1 MKKRFLTVVILVL
14 FCLAGCASAEERA
27 FEEACALM
35 ERGDYEA
42 AIETFSEIG
51 IYREISDKIE
61 EAQELLEEE
70 NTEFLLGQWVDLQTG
85 TVYAFF
91 EGGRGSL
98 STEAAD
104 YTFLYTCDGKTVEIT
119 VPMELRLKVHKED
132 GIPHLKDADGRCDLV
147 PKKHYESQSPM
158 EIDITMDNWQ
168 EYFVAR
174 RAQDVGVDD
183 EGYVNHRETGYGY
196 FLKEEY
202 RSRLDLSC
210 DGSICFEILFTY
222 TPYIVEGRL
231 DSEDYTLTETVMPEG
246 ENAIQDTIEASMY
259 VLDRGYQAWRGP
271 QSDFNNAFCAFI
283 GDGMFYIDG
292 VPYLF
297 AIEDAEVLDVHG
309 TLILNP

>member
-14 FCLAGCASAEERA
+14 FCLTGCVSAEERA

-35 ERGDYEA
+35 EDGDYEA
-42 AIETFSEIG
+42 AIEAFSEIG
-51 IYREISDKIE
+51 MYREISDKIE
-61 EAQELLEEE
+61 EAQELLQEE
-70 NTEFLLGQWVDLQTG
+70 NAEFLLGQWVDLNTG
-85 TVYAFF
+85 TVYTFC
-91 EGGRGSL
+91 EGGMGAFSRESNEP
-98 STEAAD
+98 S
-104 YTFLYTCDGKTVEIT
+104 FLYTCDGKTVEIT
-119 VPMELRLKVHKED
+119 VPIQLRLKVHKED
-132 GIPHLKDADGRCDLV
+132 GTVHLKDAAGTHDLV
-147 PKKHYESQSPM
+147 PERYYEALSLL
-158 EIDITMDNWQ
+158 EVEITMDNWQ

-174 RAQDVGVDD
+174 RAQDVGVDED
-183 EGYVNHRETGYGY
+183 GYVNHRETGYSF

-210 DGSICFEILFTY
+210 DGSVCFEIVFTY

-231 DSEDYTLTETVMPEG
+231 DSDDYTLIPTEMPGG
-246 ENAIQDTIEASMY
+246 EDAFQDTLEASLY
-259 VLDRGYQAWRGP
+259 VLYRGWQDWRGP

-283 GDGMFYIDG
+283 GDGMYYIDG